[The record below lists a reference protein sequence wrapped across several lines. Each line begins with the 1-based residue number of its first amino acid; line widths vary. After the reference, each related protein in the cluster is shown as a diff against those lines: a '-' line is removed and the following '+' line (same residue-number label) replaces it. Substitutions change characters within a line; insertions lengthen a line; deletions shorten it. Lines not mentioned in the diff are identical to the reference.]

1 LGVLCPECAL
11 YYFEPDPICT
21 LDALQHPQSS
31 ASHNQASRFIDALPL
46 GGDTPSVFSNLTH
59 LEVMDM
65 DWDLLDLFPRL
76 PFMPTL
82 THLAVNSFFDDT
94 TDYDA
99 VRS

>member
-1 LGVLCPECAL
+1 LLT
-11 YYFEPDPICT
+11 DHIRIH
-21 LDALQHPQSS
+21 LDCHPFLVC
-31 ASHNQASRFIDALPL
+31 NRDY
-46 GGDTPSVFSNLTH
+46 TPSVFSNLTH
-59 LEVMDM
+59 LEVMDT

-99 VRS
+99 V